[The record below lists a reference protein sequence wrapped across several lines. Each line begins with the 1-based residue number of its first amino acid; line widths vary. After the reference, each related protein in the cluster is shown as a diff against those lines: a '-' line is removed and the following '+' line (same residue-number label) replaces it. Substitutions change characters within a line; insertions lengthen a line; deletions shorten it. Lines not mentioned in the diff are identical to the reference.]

1 MDGIQFSSND
11 KENSIDMYGK
21 NEISYG
27 FNTSDILPGLS
38 FCYVLHCYTL
48 INLKFE
54 TKFKL

>member
-27 FNTSDILPGLS
+27 FNTSDIPP
-38 FCYVLHCYTL
+38 
-48 INLKFE
+48 N
-54 TKFKL
+54 